1 MTLAI
6 WYWIA
11 MFVGFVGGGWYYR
24 GNSAMWGW
32 GGLSFILF
40 LILGIAVFGSPI
52 K

>member
-6 WYWIA
+6 WFWIA

-24 GNSAMWGW
+24 AQPVYWGI
-32 GGLSFILF
+32 GGLSFLLF